1 MLTESLPVKYRP
13 ATLKD
18 LVGQPAIVRQVTG
31 IISSQKVPRTIL
43 ISGGTGQGKTTLAR
57 MLGMYMNCDTGAIC
71 GKCLSCRMKDNH
83 PDIMEYNLSDSRGID
98 DVRAIIQSCR
108 TMPRFKYRVFI
119 LDEVHQLTNAAQ
131 NAFLKTL
138 EEPPVSTMY
147 ILVTTNPEKLLDTI
161 VGRCFKLPLKPIPEI
176 DIVKRLVMI
185 CRQEGVE
192 ELLKETVPDWIKT
205 LKLIASVV
213 NGSLRDSISLLENVI
228 YAVQGSNNTKFDS
241 NAVLNSLVLSGE
253 VDIERASVDM
263 LVALMQ
269 YDLGSF
275 IKIVRLSDNVRATTS
290 KLKWLV
296 LSLLDDFAGT
306 SKFSSYATRLFKKA
320 AVDNG
325 LRVSPIMMIAFLTC
339 LAECE
344 QKFNMGFDE
353 TVVVLSSFS
362 RHFIKKRLSKASD

>member
-1 MLTESLPVKYRP
+1 
-13 ATLKD
+13 
-18 LVGQPAIVRQVTG
+18 
-31 IISSQKVPRTIL
+31 
-43 ISGGTGQGKTTLAR
+43 
-57 MLGMYMNCDTGAIC
+57 
-71 GKCLSCRMKDNH
+71 
-83 PDIMEYNLSDSRGID
+83 
-98 DVRAIIQSCR
+98 
-108 TMPRFKYRVFI
+108 
-119 LDEVHQLTNAAQ
+119 
-131 NAFLKTL
+131 
-138 EEPPVSTMY
+138 
-147 ILVTTNPEKLLDTI
+147 
-161 VGRCFKLPLKPIPEI
+161 
-176 DIVKRLVMI
+176 
-185 CRQEGVE
+185 VE

-344 QKFNMGFDE
+344 QKFNIGFDE